1 MKERHE
7 MILFKNCRLI
17 PELTEGF
24 EGTMADILVDDDV
37 ITEIEQPGNII
48 CSEDVKV
55 VDCEGDTV
63 LPGFFDMHVHLA
75 MDSLDFLPYA
85 TRSPEDH
92 WAEVYHFSREMLKQ
106 GYTTIR
112 EAGDAYNVVKGVRD
126 AQRKG
131 YINVPD
137 ILSSGQ
143 ILTPSER
150 GNDTFGPM
158 YAVCD
163 GPMEVRKAARHQ
175 LELGNDVIKYM
186 VTGAFLNE
194 GGVPGELIV
203 TEDELT
209 EAVRIANMKGS
220 HVMGHAHGVEGIK
233 LAIKCGLRTVEHGSF
248 IDDEAIE
255 MLKNTDKTYLVPTAA
270 IGLACLDE
278 DSNNITDNMMDKS
291 KMYEQQ
297 EKDCL
302 NKAYRAG
309 LKLGFGSDI
318 DKSNFMAHPGMEF
331 YARHEWY
338 DFEYIDILKQAT
350 INSAEILGM
359 DDRKGTIKVGKNAE
373 LVVIHGKP
381 DIDINDM
388 KQMPRYVYFHGELIE
403 N

>member
-1 MKERHE
+1 
-7 MILFKNCRLI
+7 MILFKNARLVS
-17 PELTEGF
+17 ELTEGF
-24 EGTMADILVDDDV
+24 DGELADVLVSDDDKIADIQEAGTIDCGPD
-37 ITEIEQPGNII
+37 
-48 CSEDVKV
+48 CRV
-55 VDCEGDTV
+55 VDCGGDTL

-85 TRSPEDH
+85 TRAPEDH
-92 WAEVYHFSREMLKQ
+92 WAEVYHFAREMLKQ

-126 AQRKG
+126 AQKNG

-194 GGVPGELIV
+194 GGIPGELIT
-203 TEDELT
+203 TEDELR
-209 EAVRIANMKGS
+209 EAVRIANMKS
-220 HVMGHAHGVEGIK
+220 THVMGHAHGADGIK
-233 LAIKCGLRTVEHGSF
+233 LAIKCGLRTVEHCSF

-255 MLKNTDKTYLVPTAA
+255 MFKATDDCFMVPTAA
-270 IGLACLDE
+270 IGIASMDE
-278 DSNNITDNMMDKS
+278 DSNNLTDNMMDKA
-291 KMYEQQ
+291 KMYEQK
-297 EKDCL
+297 EKDCV
-302 NKAYRAG
+302 NHAYRSG
-309 LKLGFGSDI
+309 LKMGFGSDI
-318 DKSNFMAHPGMEF
+318 DKTNFMAHPGMEF

-350 INSAEILGM
+350 KNSAEILKM

-373 LVVIHGKP
+373 LVLIAGKP

-388 KQMPRYVYFHGELIE
+388 KKMPRYVYFHGELIE